1 MDSSA
6 DTARLSPKNA
16 PDGAQVLAITGNLD
30 ATGVAALWDQATN
43 AAARSRGGLTVD
55 ASGVSGCDGAG
66 MALLLEMRRL
76 AEAGGASFRLD
87 GLQERFAALYDQFS
101 PADIVPSDAGVRKPS
116 LPVEVGRKAYGLL
129 DDIVSLVAFV
139 GEFSLAVVKAL
150 GNPRRVRW
158 KDALAVAETA
168 GANAVPIIVLIG
180 FLMGL
185 IMSFQSA
192 MPLRQF
198 GAEIFVANL
207 LGLSLL
213 RELGPLVT
221 AIILAGRS
229 GSAFA
234 AEIGTMTVNEE
245 ISALVTMGLDPVR
258 FLVVTR
264 VLAAMAMTP
273 LLTMFFNIAGLIGG
287 ALVMLSLGYP
297 LVSFINQV
305 HMSVTLGDMLGGLFK
320 SAAFGLLVCAIGC
333 QRGLRTRGGASAV
346 GNATTSAVVSGI
358 ILIAVCDGVFAVVF
372 YVLGW

>member
-1 MDSSA
+1 MDFPA
-6 DTARLSPKNA
+6 DTARLIPTSA
-16 PDGAQVLAITGNLD
+16 PDGSRRVALTGKLD
-30 ATGVAALWDQATN
+30 AVGVAALWTQAVQL
-43 AAARSRGGLTVD
+43 AGDSKGKLLVD
-55 ASGVSGCDGAG
+55 ASGVKDCDGAG

-76 AEAGGASFRLD
+76 AEAAGCTYQLD
-87 GLQERFAALYDQFS
+87 GLQERFASLYSQFS
-101 PADIVPSDAGVRKPS
+101 PEDIVPSDAGIPKPS
-116 LPVEVGRKAYGLL
+116 LPEEVGRKVWILC
-129 DDIVSLVAFV
+129 DDIVTLVAFV
-139 GEFSLAVVKAL
+139 GEFSLAVVRAL
-150 GNPRRVRW
+150 ANPRRVRW
-158 KDALAVAETA
+158 KDALHVAETA
-168 GANAVPIIVLIG
+168 GANALPIIVLIG

-192 MPLRQF
+192 IPLRQF

-245 ISALVTMGLDPVR
+245 INALMTMGLNPVR

-273 LLTMFFNIAGLIGG
+273 LLTMFFNVAGLIGG
-287 ALVMLSLGYP
+287 ALVMGSLGYP
-297 LVSFINQV
+297 LVSFVNQV
-305 HMSVTLGDMLGGLFK
+305 HKSITMGDLLGGLFK
-320 SAAFGLLVCAIGC
+320 SCVFGLLVCAIGC
-333 QRGLRTRGGASAV
+333 QRGLRARGGASAV
-346 GNATTSAVVSGI
+346 GDATTSAVVSGI
-358 ILIAVCDGVFAVVF
+358 ILIAVCDGVFAVAF